1 MQPVQTNSISR
12 TKAKEDL
19 SRVPESSYPAGPD
32 FAKSASAKSYSVKPE
47 RLVSLDVFRGLT
59 IAGMILVTDP
69 GTYSAVYWPLLH
81 ASWNGWTPT
90 DMIFPAFLFIAGVSL
105 TFSFVARMRRGTTK
119 ARLIGHMAQRSV
131 LLILIGLV
139 LNAFPSF
146 HLQTLRIP
154 GILQRIALCY
164 FLGSLLYL
172 AALKKDG
179 DDHKTNTGMIL
190 AVVVAVLAGYAAI
203 LKLYPVPGFG
213 PNRLDSLGN
222 LGAYIDRK
230 IFGINHLWAWGLTPG
245 HGVTYDPEGILST
258 LPALTNL
265 LAGILAGVRLQGK
278 QSASR
283 KFLEFAGVGIVL
295 LLAGWLLNPFLPL
308 NKRIWT
314 STFAI
319 FSMGFSL
326 LAFAICYWIV
336 DMRRWRGWAYP
347 ALVLGTNAIF
357 AFALSTVITSLAD
370 VLTFRTNTTT
380 TTLHVL
386 GNQIFAAWLSPIHA
400 SLAYAI
406 FIVLLNVA
414 LVAPLYR
421 KKIFLKL

>member
-1 MQPVQTNSISR
+1 MQTAADSIS
-12 TKAKEDL
+12 
-19 SRVPESSYPAGPD
+19 GPD
-32 FAKSASAKSYSVKPE
+32 IRENSSHVSLGSLSTKPQ

-59 IAGMILVTDP
+59 IAGMVLVTDP
-69 GTYSAVYWPLLH
+69 GTYSAVYRPLLH
-81 ASWNGWTPT
+81 ANWNGWTPT

-105 TFSFVARMRRGTTK
+105 TFSFAARMRGGATK
-119 ARLIGHMAQRSV
+119 RQLIGHMAQRSV

-139 LNAFPSF
+139 LNAFPFF

-164 FLGSLLYL
+164 FFGSLIYL

-179 DDHKTNTGMIL
+179 DDYKTNTGMIL
-190 AVVVAVLAGYAAI
+190 AVVVAILAGYWAI

-230 IFGINHLWAWGLTPG
+230 IFGISHLWAYGLTPG
-245 HGVTYDPEGILST
+245 YGVTYDPEGILST
-258 LPALTNL
+258 FPALTNL
-265 LAGILAGVRLQGK
+265 LVGILAGVRLQGK

-283 KFLEFAGVGIVL
+283 KFLEFAGIGIVL
-295 LLAGWLLNPFLPL
+295 LISGWLLNPLLPI

-319 FSMGFSL
+319 FSIGFSF
-326 LAFAICYWIV
+326 LALAVCYWVV
-336 DMRRWRGWAYP
+336 DIRRWRGWAYP

-357 AFALSTVITSLAD
+357 AFVLSTVITSLAD
-370 VLTFRTNTTT
+370 AVTFRTSTITTN
-380 TTLHVL
+380 LHAL
-386 GNQIFAAWLSPIHA
+386 GNQTFAAWLSAVHA

-406 FIVLLNVA
+406 CIALLNVA